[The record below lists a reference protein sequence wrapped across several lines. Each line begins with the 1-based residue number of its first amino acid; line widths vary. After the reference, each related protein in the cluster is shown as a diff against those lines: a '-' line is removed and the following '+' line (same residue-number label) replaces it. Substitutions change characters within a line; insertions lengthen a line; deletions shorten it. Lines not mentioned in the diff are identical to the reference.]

1 MSALLSANS
10 LTLRTP
16 DHHVLLED
24 FTLSFGCEVTGVV
37 GPNGAGKSTL
47 LSALAGALTP
57 SGGQVL
63 AQGRVGWLEQSGP
76 DADGDLATGLGV
88 TEDLTRLSRI
98 LAGEGGEAD
107 FAHADWTLDVRV
119 TAALDTVGL
128 GAKPLDAPLSSL
140 SGGQRARLALARAL
154 LDAPDILMMDEPTN
168 NLDAEGRE
176 AVHQMMADW
185 PGGLVIVSH
194 DRALLERVDRIVALE
209 GPGWSVFGGGWSDY
223 VAQRDAARARADA
236 EHERAQAALKQT
248 RRAAEEAEARRM
260 RRARVG
266 KALGRDGSQP
276 KMVLNAKRAQSEGTA
291 ARLGGVRDK
300 QIAAAE
306 SALETAQEQR
316 HRGSKLNIRAQG
328 VDSPQGRTIL
338 AFDAVSFNY
347 GETPLI
353 DRLSFAITGGMR
365 LALSGPNGA
374 GKTTVLKLAQ
384 GLLTPRAG
392 EIRRTTGRIA
402 RLDQTVSDL
411 DPGLSVVEALRARD
425 PNLSLNAA
433 YAALAQ
439 FDLRNVQAD
448 KPVSVLSGGER
459 LRAGL
464 AGVLG
469 GEPPELILLDEPTN
483 HLDIEAVEALEDA
496 LNGFEGAMLAVSHDA
511 AFLDAINL
519 DQTLSLDRARP

>member
-1 MSALLSANS
+1 MSACLFANS

-37 GPNGAGKSTL
+37 GPNGVGKSTL
-47 LSALAGALTP
+47 LKTLAGALTP
-57 SGGQVL
+57 VGGQVL
-63 AQGRVGWLEQSGP
+63 CQGRIGWLEQLGP
-76 DADGDLATGLGV
+76 HAYGDLAIGLGV
-88 TEDLTRLSRI
+88 SEELARLSRI

-107 FAHADWTLDVRV
+107 FNHADWTLEARV
-119 TAALDTVGL
+119 MAALDKVGL
-128 GAKPLDAPLSSL
+128 GAQSLDTPLSAL
-140 SGGQRARLALARAL
+140 SGGQRARLALARAM
-154 LDAPDILMMDEPTN
+154 LDAPDLLLMDEPTN
-168 NLDAEGRE
+168 NLDADGRD
-176 AVHQMMADW
+176 AVRQMMADW

-209 GPGWSVFGGGWSDY
+209 GPGWSVFGGGWSDF
-223 VAQRDAARARADA
+223 VAHRDAARARAEA
-236 EHERAQAALKQT
+236 EHERAEAALKHS
-248 RRAAEEAEARRM
+248 RRAADEAEAKRM
-260 RRARVG
+260 RRARAGNAV
-266 KALGRDGSQP
+266 GRDGSQP
-276 KMVLNAKRAQSEGTA
+276 KLVLNAKRAQSEGTA

-300 QIAAAE
+300 RIAAAE
-306 SALETAQEQR
+306 GALEAARDQR
-316 HRGSKLNIRAQG
+316 HRGPKLNIRAQG
-328 VDSPQGRTIL
+328 ADSPAGRTVL
-338 AFDAVSFNY
+338 AFDAVSFSY
-347 GETPLI
+347 GEASLI
-353 DRLSFAITGGMR
+353 EQLSFTLTGGMR

-384 GLLTPRAG
+384 GLLTPRCG

-402 RLDQTVSDL
+402 WLDQTVSVL
-411 DPGLSVVEALRARD
+411 DPEMSVVEALRARD

-439 FDLRNVQAD
+439 FDLRNTDAEKRVGA
-448 KPVSVLSGGER
+448 LSGGER

-483 HLDIEAVEALEDA
+483 HLDMEAVEALEAA
-496 LNGFEGAMLAVSHDA
+496 LDGFDGAILTVSHDP

-519 DQTLSLDRARP
+519 DQTLSLDQARP